1 MASAE
6 LENLFKA
13 CDTRGTGYLGQD
25 EVREL
30 CAKFGIISQDA
41 DAIFEDLDHDGDGKI
56 DFEDFSKGFTDF
68 LTLSSTPPTKDTDIA
83 AQSRKQP
90 FDPDPISC
98 LDSEKKQIVFQAWQN
113 LTTELGKAGNLISE
127 EKLLSLY
134 KELQTTE
141 RPHLVKYFETVIGD
155 LLENVRK
162 LQEENEQLE
171 SSWKREKKEHE
182 QYLHRLEEE
191 LDSQVKDVELQA
203 KKQAQAEVEAERRS
217 LKLKMDAEMD
227 ELHAHLSLF
236 EKVDSWLKDSQ
247 DPIKEGKLSEIRTK
261 LEDSVYEN
269 RQLRMSLMDTQ
280 TSVALMRSEIAQLRS
295 QYEEKCREL
304 ISERERVLDILHEH
318 EQLSRHLHLLHDAN
332 KRLQDTN
339 DNLREV
345 VDVDTYHKKASHT
358 RLDKRGSIIGDY
370 LCAEATPMELFK
382 TKNSSIDFEE
392 EEDYSLTEDVDKYR
406 QMSLTSSG
414 VDNDIAYKMD
424 SFVDDFDSGLS
435 TLRDITEPEATSDY
449 GEENDNLKKTL
460 QSPVRKQS
468 FTSIQTQSSSRKSSL
483 QDRRLPAKPK
493 VSTDCQTMLQFDP
506 KAKGDIFEK
515 NQTTGYSS
523 TDTQSEGDFSSRR
536 ITEIKRQ
543 LGLDPE
549 IANFPRQRL
558 SKSSTPVSSVDG
570 TPVPTPR
577 ISLEKNSA
585 QPRRLPPRPPVR
597 GRSKLQET
605 TDLGN
610 KSDVN
615 NELVVP
621 DVEDPD
627 IHKEQAAPVQDEGRQ
642 QQKLKELEE
651 LDRVENEGVSFE
663 PTGPPERTYKIVF
676 VGDAAVGK
684 SSLIIRLSKGVFMET
699 LTSTL
704 GVDFQ
709 MKSLRVDN
717 RNVAVQL
724 WDTAGQERFRSMTQS
739 YFRKADGIMLV
750 YDCTSEYSF
759 LNVRQWMEAVDDVT
773 TRQVPVMIVANKT
786 DRREMARA
794 ENIQCVSTEVGEKLA
809 KEFGAFFIE
818 VSAKTGRNVL
828 ESVVV
833 LTRAMTATEENQVQS
848 SGLNLEDKTTSKS
861 LTSNKCQRGCSK

>member
-30 CAKFGIISQDA
+30 CAKFGIVAQDA
-41 DAIFEDLDHDGDGKI
+41 DAIFDDLDHDGDGKI

-68 LTLSSTPPTKDTDIA
+68 LTLSSTPPTKDLDIA
-83 AQSRKQP
+83 AQSLKQS
-90 FDPDPISC
+90 FDSDPISC
-98 LDSEKKQIVFQAWQN
+98 LDSEKKQMVFQAWKN

-182 QYLHRLEEE
+182 RHLHRLEEE
-191 LDSQVKDVELQA
+191 LDNQVKDVELQA

-236 EKVDSWLKDSQ
+236 EKVDSWLKSSQ

-261 LEDSVYEN
+261 LEDSVHEN

-304 ISERERVLDILHEH
+304 IS
-318 EQLSRHLHLLHDAN
+318 DAN

-345 VDVDTYHKKASHT
+345 VDVETYNKKASHT

-370 LCAEATPMELFK
+370 LCAEASPIGFLK
-382 TKNSSIDFEE
+382 TKQSAIDIEE
-392 EEDYSLTEDVDKYR
+392 EEDYDYSLTEDVDKYR

-414 VDNDIAYKMD
+414 LDNDITYKMD

-449 GEENDNLKKTL
+449 VDDEENENLKKML
-460 QSPVRKQS
+460 QSPMRKQS
-468 FTSIQTQSSSRKSSL
+468 STSIQTQSSSRKSSL
-483 QDRRLPAKPK
+483 QERRLPSKLK
-493 VSTDCQTMLQFDP
+493 VSTDCQTMLQFDT
-506 KAKGDIFEK
+506 KAKSDIFEK
-515 NQTTGYSS
+515 NQPMRCSS
-523 TDTQSEGDFSSRR
+523 TDTQSEVDFSSRR

-549 IANFPRQRL
+549 IANFPRPRL

-585 QPRRLPPRPPVR
+585 QPRKLPPCPPMRV
-597 GRSKLQET
+597 RSKLQET
-605 TDLGN
+605 DIAN

-615 NELVVP
+615 NELVDP
-621 DVEDPD
+621 DVEEPD
-627 IHKEQAAPVQDEGRQ
+627 IHKEQAAPVQDEGHQ
-642 QQKLKELEE
+642 QQKSKELEE
-651 LDRVENEGVSFE
+651 IDRVKNESVSFE
-663 PTGPPERTYKIVF
+663 PTGPPERTYKVIF

-684 SSLIIRLSKGVFMET
+684 SSLIVRLSKGVFMGN

-709 MKSLRVDN
+709 MKSLRVDD
-717 RNVAVQL
+717 RNIAVQL

-750 YDCTSEYSF
+750 YDCTSEHSF
-759 LNVRQWMEAVDDVT
+759 LNVRQWMEAVGDVT
-773 TRQVPVMIVANKT
+773 TRQVPVMIMANKT
-786 DRREMARA
+786 DRRETARA
-794 ENIQCVSTEVGEKLA
+794 ENRQCVSTEVGEKLA
-809 KEFGAFFIE
+809 KEFGALFIE

-833 LTRAMTATEENQVQS
+833 LIRAMSATEDIEIQS
-848 SGLNLEDKTTSKS
+848 SGLNLKEGTTSKAS
-861 LTSNKCQRGCSK
+861 PNKCQRGCSK